1 MSESKPAFW
10 IHGSSGRMGQEIQ
23 KALAERGQP
32 FRLIGGSGSKFEGA
46 NFRQGQ
52 DVTAGALAAAF
63 DKHAVELIVDFSA
76 PDANALLLEA
86 LSLTHR
92 KGMAV
97 LLGTTG
103 LTPEQLTRWRDVA
116 SVGGH
121 RILVAPNT
129 SIGILLLAKAA
140 LLAAGVAAS
149 LSFDV
154 EIVETHHRGKK
165 DAPSGTAKFLA
176 ETIAGGVGGLA
187 PRYDRHGA
195 RQAGEI
201 GVHAVRG
208 GGVYG
213 EHQVRIIG
221 DSEEICLSHRAF
233 SRALFAAG
241 ALTLGSWL
249 IARNPGYYSLLDID
263 VKDLG

>member
-1 MSESKPAFW
+1 
-10 IHGSSGRMGQEIQ
+10 MGQEIQ
-23 KALAERGQP
+23 KVLAERGQP
-32 FRLIGGSGSKFEGA
+32 FRLVGGSGYRFEGA
-46 NFRQGQ
+46 NFPQGKE
-52 DVTAGALAAAF
+52 VTAGALAEAL
-63 DKHAVELIVDFSA
+63 DKYAVDLVVDFSA
-76 PDANALLLEA
+76 PEANVLLFDAMRT
-86 LSLTHR
+86 SRR

-116 SVGGH
+116 SAGAH

-140 LLAAGVAAS
+140 LLAAGVAAG
-149 LSFDV
+149 LAFDV
-154 EIVETHHRGKK
+154 EIVETHHRAKK

-176 ETIAGGVGGLA
+176 ETIAGGVDDLA
-187 PRYDRHGA
+187 PQYDRRGA
-195 RQAGEI
+195 RRAGEI

-213 EHQVRIIG
+213 EHEVRIIG

-233 SRALFAAG
+233 SRSLFAAG
-241 ALTLGSWL
+241 ALTLGTWL
-249 IARNPGYYSLLDID
+249 LTRNPGYYNLLDID
-263 VKDLG
+263 VKDLR